1 MKSKKLLLALSLAIL
16 PYNLISTPVYA
27 EEKSVYLDNNKE
39 KNYNEFD
46 KFIIV
51 QNNKYVLN
59 IVDET
64 VFNQEDLETVKLMV
78 EKANETIV
86 NEDLIINPSN
96 KIATPRIATRAYG
109 KNAIEFHWNY
119 ARIYLDAGQTKA
131 LVNATIA
138 GGSTALGGFFGQIGG
153 AAAGA
158 IIGAYLSTVI
168 GDNIKNG
175 VWVDYN
181 YFAGRVNNFG
191 WQWKIKIL
199 IWLLYFYQF

>member
-16 PYNLISTPVYA
+16 PYNLISIPVYA

-39 KNYNEFD
+39 KNYNEYNEFD

-191 WQWKIKIL
+191 WQ
-199 IWLLYFYQF
+199 

>member
-1 MKSKKLLLALSLAIL
+1 MKSKKILLALSLAIL

-78 EKANETIV
+78 EKANETVV
-86 NEDLIINPSN
+86 NENLIINPSN

-191 WQWKIKIL
+191 WQ
-199 IWLLYFYQF
+199 

>member
-16 PYNLISTPVYA
+16 PYNLISIPVYA

-96 KIATPRIATRAYG
+96 KIATPRTATRAYG

-191 WQWKIKIL
+191 WQ
-199 IWLLYFYQF
+199 

>member
-51 QNNKYVLN
+51 KNNKYVLN

-191 WQWKIKIL
+191 WQ
-199 IWLLYFYQF
+199 

>member
-27 EEKSVYLDNNKE
+27 EEKLVYLDNNKE

-191 WQWKIKIL
+191 WQ
-199 IWLLYFYQF
+199 

>member
-64 VFNQEDLETVKLMV
+64 AFNQEDLETVKLMV

-191 WQWKIKIL
+191 WQ
-199 IWLLYFYQF
+199 

>member
-1 MKSKKLLLALSLAIL
+1 MKSKKLLLALSLVIL

-191 WQWKIKIL
+191 WQ
-199 IWLLYFYQF
+199 

>member
-153 AAAGA
+153 AAAGT

-191 WQWKIKIL
+191 WQ
-199 IWLLYFYQF
+199 

>member
-16 PYNLISTPVYA
+16 PYNLISIPVYA
-27 EEKSVYLDNNKE
+27 EENSVYLDNNKE

-191 WQWKIKIL
+191 WQ
-199 IWLLYFYQF
+199 

>member
-16 PYNLISTPVYA
+16 PYNLISVPVYA

-191 WQWKIKIL
+191 WQ
-199 IWLLYFYQF
+199 

>member
-16 PYNLISTPVYA
+16 PYNLISIPVYA

-78 EKANETIV
+78 EKANETVV
-86 NEDLIINPSN
+86 NENLIINPSN

-191 WQWKIKIL
+191 WQ
-199 IWLLYFYQF
+199 

>member
-16 PYNLISTPVYA
+16 PYNLISIPVYA

-119 ARIYLDAGQTKA
+119 ARIYLYAGQTKA

-191 WQWKIKIL
+191 WQ
-199 IWLLYFYQF
+199 

>member
-78 EKANETIV
+78 EKANETVV

-191 WQWKIKIL
+191 WQ
-199 IWLLYFYQF
+199 

>member
-16 PYNLISTPVYA
+16 PYNLISTPAYA

-191 WQWKIKIL
+191 WQ
-199 IWLLYFYQF
+199 

>member
-16 PYNLISTPVYA
+16 PYNLISIPVYA

-64 VFNQEDLETVKLMV
+64 VFNQEDLETVKLMI

-86 NEDLIINPSN
+86 NEDLIIDPSN

-191 WQWKIKIL
+191 WQ
-199 IWLLYFYQF
+199 

>member
-78 EKANETIV
+78 EKANETVV
-86 NEDLIINPSN
+86 NENLIINPSN

-191 WQWKIKIL
+191 WQ
-199 IWLLYFYQF
+199 

>member
-27 EEKSVYLDNNKE
+27 EEKSFYLDNNKE

-191 WQWKIKIL
+191 WQ
-199 IWLLYFYQF
+199 

>member
-78 EKANETIV
+78 EKANETII

-191 WQWKIKIL
+191 WQ
-199 IWLLYFYQF
+199 

>member
-138 GGSTALGGFFGQIGG
+138 GGSTALGGFFGQICG

-191 WQWKIKIL
+191 WQ
-199 IWLLYFYQF
+199 

>member
-1 MKSKKLLLALSLAIL
+1 MQSKKLLLALSLAIL

-191 WQWKIKIL
+191 WQ
-199 IWLLYFYQF
+199 

>member
-1 MKSKKLLLALSLAIL
+1 MKSKNLLLALSLAIL

-191 WQWKIKIL
+191 WQ
-199 IWLLYFYQF
+199 

>member
-1 MKSKKLLLALSLAIL
+1 MKSKKLLLTLSLAIL
-16 PYNLISTPVYA
+16 PYNLISIPVYA

-191 WQWKIKIL
+191 WQ
-199 IWLLYFYQF
+199 

>member
-1 MKSKKLLLALSLAIL
+1 MKSKKFLLALSLAIL

-191 WQWKIKIL
+191 WQ
-199 IWLLYFYQF
+199 

>member
-16 PYNLISTPVYA
+16 PYNLISIPVYA

-96 KIATPRIATRAYG
+96 KIATPRITTRAYG

-191 WQWKIKIL
+191 WQ
-199 IWLLYFYQF
+199 

>member
-1 MKSKKLLLALSLAIL
+1 MKSKKLLLALSLAIF

-191 WQWKIKIL
+191 WQ
-199 IWLLYFYQF
+199 

>member
-16 PYNLISTPVYA
+16 PYNLISIPVYA

-119 ARIYLDAGQTKA
+119 ARIYLDAGQTKD

-191 WQWKIKIL
+191 WQ
-199 IWLLYFYQF
+199 

>member
-138 GGSTALGGFFGQIGG
+138 GGSTALGGFFGQVGG

-191 WQWKIKIL
+191 WQ
-199 IWLLYFYQF
+199 

>member
-16 PYNLISTPVYA
+16 PYNLISIPVYA

-51 QNNKYVLN
+51 QKNKYVLN

-191 WQWKIKIL
+191 WQ
-199 IWLLYFYQF
+199 

>member
-16 PYNLISTPVYA
+16 PYNLISIPVYA

-86 NEDLIINPSN
+86 NEDLIIDPSN

-138 GGSTALGGFFGQIGG
+138 GGSTALGGFFGQIGV
-153 AAAGA
+153 AAPGA

-191 WQWKIKIL
+191 WQ
-199 IWLLYFYQF
+199 

>member
-16 PYNLISTPVYA
+16 PYNLISTSVYA

-191 WQWKIKIL
+191 WQ
-199 IWLLYFYQF
+199 

>member
-16 PYNLISTPVYA
+16 PYNLISIPVYA

-191 WQWKIKIL
+191 WQ
-199 IWLLYFYQF
+199 

>member
-175 VWVDYN
+175 VWLDYN
-181 YFAGRVNNFG
+181 YFACRVNNFG
-191 WQWKIKIL
+191 WQ
-199 IWLLYFYQF
+199 

>member
-191 WQWKIKIL
+191 WQ
-199 IWLLYFYQF
+199 

>member
-191 WQWKIKIL
+191 WQSKIKIL
-199 IWLLYFYQF
+199 F

>member
-191 WQWKIKIL
+191 W
-199 IWLLYFYQF
+199 

>member
-16 PYNLISTPVYA
+16 PYNLISIPVYA

-39 KNYNEFD
+39 KDYNEFD

-191 WQWKIKIL
+191 WQ
-199 IWLLYFYQF
+199 

>member
-1 MKSKKLLLALSLAIL
+1 MKSKKLFLALSLAIL

-191 WQWKIKIL
+191 WQ
-199 IWLLYFYQF
+199 

>member
-1 MKSKKLLLALSLAIL
+1 MKSKKLLLALSFAIL

-27 EEKSVYLDNNKE
+27 EEKSVYSDTNKE
-39 KNYNEFD
+39 KTYNEFD

-64 VFNQEDLETVKLMV
+64 VFDQEDLETVKLMV

-86 NEDLIINPSN
+86 NENLIINPSN

-138 GGSTALGGFFGQIGG
+138 GGSTALGGFFGQVGG

-191 WQWKIKIL
+191 WQ
-199 IWLLYFYQF
+199 

>member
-199 IWLLYFYQF
+199 FWLLYFYQF